1 MRCERR
7 RDLNESAPEVGFA
20 ARQPDL
26 MLSAMTIADLAKK
39 MHCGKCGNRD
49 VAYKAW
55 RQEDA
60 PGRRAWI
67 CEKVLIAR
75 LGGVEFLVMP
85 NPPPSLRPMADFD
98 PSEPAILHDSR
109 TDCIVTWTGED
120 VATYRE
126 EAIARPDGTV
136 EWSGYIFDGW
146 GNVLGG

>member
-1 MRCERR
+1 
-7 RDLNESAPEVGFA
+7 
-20 ARQPDL
+20 
-26 MLSAMTIADLAKK
+26 
-39 MHCGKCGNRD
+39 
-49 VAYKAW
+49 
-55 RQEDA
+55 
-60 PGRRAWI
+60 
-67 CEKVLIAR
+67 
-75 LGGVEFLVMP
+75 MP

-126 EAIARPDGTV
+126 KAIARPDGTV